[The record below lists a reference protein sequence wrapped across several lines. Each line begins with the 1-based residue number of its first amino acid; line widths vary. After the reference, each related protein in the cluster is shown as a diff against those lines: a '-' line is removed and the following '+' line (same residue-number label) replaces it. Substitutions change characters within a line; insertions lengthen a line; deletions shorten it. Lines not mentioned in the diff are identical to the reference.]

1 MEFQG
6 KITYMK
12 IFVIGTRGFPGV
24 QGGLE
29 KHCEELYKRLAKYH
43 NIELT
48 ALVISKYYKNKIKE
62 WNGIKFIYIKSLNS
76 KYFEKLFYGFVASI
90 IAVIKRPDIIH
101 FHATNCALYIPLLK
115 LLGIK
120 IILTYQSRDYLYPK
134 WGKIAKF
141 VIRVVLEKT
150 ALKSDKIIAVSDTI
164 NNHLKKYTDKSV
176 VIHNGVNINHQE
188 ISKKEVEGFLSKY
201 GLEKNCYIFFAGRFT
216 EEKAIEDLI
225 EAYNQSD
232 LDNEKI
238 KLVIAGDADH
248 ETKYSRMIKDIAKNS
263 TNIILTGFIT
273 GREIQTLFSNAKLFV
288 LPSKHEG
295 LPIALLE
302 ALSYGVEVLA
312 SNIDAN
318 MQIDIG
324 ENNFFEQGNIDDLK
338 RRMLCFLNAKIT
350 EEEQKRRL
358 EMLKKDY
365 SWDEISTKI
374 YKLYEE
380 LI

>member
-1 MEFQG
+1 MKFQG
-6 KITYMK
+6 KIAYMK
-12 IFVIGTRGFPGV
+12 IFVIGTRGFPCV

-134 WGKIAKF
+134 WGKIGKF
-141 VIRVVLEKT
+141 ALKMSEKA

-176 VIHNGVNINHQE
+176 VIHNGVNFKYPE
-188 ISKKEVEGFLSKY
+188 ISKNEEKHFLSKY
-201 GLEKNCYIFFAGRFT
+201 GLEKNSYIFFAGRFT

-225 EAYNQSD
+225 EAYNQLD

-248 ETKYSRMIKDIAKNS
+248 ETKYSRMIKNLAKNS

-273 GREIQTLFSNAKLFV
+273 GREIQSIFSNAKLFV

-302 ALSYGVEVLA
+302 ALSYGIEVLA
-312 SNIDAN
+312 SDIEAN
-318 MQIDIG
+318 LQINLDK
-324 ENNFFEQGNIDDLK
+324 NNFFKQGDIEDIK
-338 RRMLCFLNAKIT
+338 RKMLYHLNATLEKET
-350 EEEQKRRL
+350 KNKR
-358 EMLKKDY
+358 LKMIKDEY
-365 SWDEISTKI
+365 NWDIIAEKTYKI
-374 YKLYEE
+374 YRE
-380 LI
+380 IF